1 MVTIVCPKL
10 ANLSCFA
17 IALVFLAS
25 CGGGGSNSSTIN
37 QQDNSVEPVVQELSI
52 KTLPTQVSLF
62 SSGDE

>member
-1 MVTIVCPKL
+1 MCPKL

-17 IALVFLAS
+17 TALVFLAS
-25 CGGGGSNSSTIN
+25 CGGGGGGGGSNSSTIN

>member
-1 MVTIVCPKL
+1 MCPKP

-17 IALVFLAS
+17 TALVFLAS
-25 CGGGGSNSSTIN
+25 CGGGGGGSNSSTIN

>member
-1 MVTIVCPKL
+1 MVMCPRF
-10 ANLSCFA
+10 ANLPCFA
-17 IALVFLAS
+17 IALFFLAS
-25 CGGGGSNSSTIN
+25 CGGGGSNSSTTN

>member
-1 MVTIVCPKL
+1 MCPKL

-17 IALVFLAS
+17 TALVFLAS
-25 CGGGGSNSSTIN
+25 CGGGGGGSNSSTIN

>member
-1 MVTIVCPKL
+1 MCPKL

-17 IALVFLAS
+17 TALFFLAS
-25 CGGGGSNSSTIN
+25 CGGGGGGSNSSTTN